1 MRGKRRNSSCDK
13 GQGHSEGRH
22 RERAVKVGATGGDT
36 FEGKTIRNWEAVPAA
51 SMDRSGDGTVG
62 QKRRILHSVIDKVYH
77 WNNLKVASRKV
88 VGNKGS
94 AGVDGMGVEEW
105 KEKEEDHL
113 RELRRR
119 LMKDTYRSKLVL
131 RCYIPKPGSKKQRP
145 LDIPAVMDRVCQAA
159 VQKVLS
165 PVFEEYFH
173 EDSHGFRPGCNTQ
186 TAAKRVEE
194 LRKQGYHHG
203 VDLDIRDFFGQVD
216 REILMKL
223 VGQVV
228 KDRRVLG
235 LIRGWL
241 KAGVLEE
248 GNVRYMT
255 SGTPQGGVISPLL
268 SNVYLTIL
276 DNALTEGG
284 YKFVRYADDVLI
296 LGRSEEEAAEAL
308 NHARAVLTRLKLRL
322 NEEKTRMISF
332 EEGFDFLGFHFGKRG
347 RTIARKSL
355 KAFYDRVREGTKR
368 HQGDKPVNTVIEEL
382 NPLLRGWANYHREGR
397 NVGMFDRLDNWIR
410 KRLRGYIYK
419 RWRVFKWPMAHK
431 PTAEEFERMG
441 LFSLRKVLRP
451 ESLQLSL
458 FPAPL

>member
-1 MRGKRRNSSCDK
+1 VRSQRRHSSR
-13 GQGHSEGRH
+13 GQGQSHGEGRH

-36 FEGKTIRNWEAVPAA
+36 FQGKTIRNCEAVPAA
-51 SMDRSGDGTVG
+51 LMDRSGDGAVG
-62 QKRRILHSVIDKVYH
+62 KKRRILHSVIDKVTN
-77 WNNLKVASRKV
+77 WGNLKVASRKV
-88 VGNKGS
+88 VDNKGS
-94 AGVDGMGVEEW
+94 AGVDGMSVEAW
-105 KEKEEDHL
+105 KEKEEEHL

-119 LMKDTYRSKLVL
+119 LMNDTYRSKPAL
-131 RCYIPKPGSKKQRP
+131 RRYIPKPGSKKQRP
-145 LDIPAVMDRVCQAA
+145 LGIPAVRDRVCQQA
-159 VQKVLS
+159 VHRVLS

-173 EDSHGFRPGCNTQ
+173 KDSHGFRPECSTH
-186 TAAKRVEE
+186 TAAKRVEA
-194 LRKQGYHHG
+194 LRKQGNHHG

-216 REILMKL
+216 KGILMKL

-241 KAGVLEE
+241 EAGVLEE
-248 GNVRYMT
+248 GNVRYLT

-268 SNVYLTIL
+268 SNVYLTVL

-296 LGRSEEEAAEAL
+296 LCRSEEEAAEAL
-308 NHARAVLTRLKLRL
+308 NYARVVLGRLKLEL
-322 NEEKTRMISF
+322 NEEKTRMSTF
-332 EEGFDFLGFHFGKRG
+332 EEGFDFLGFHFGRRG
-347 RTIARKSL
+347 RTIAGKSL
-355 KAFYDRVREGTKR
+355 KAFYDRVREETKR
-368 HQGDKPVNTVIEEL
+368 RQGDKTVQAVIKAL

-397 NVGMFDRLDNWIR
+397 NVGMFDKLDNWIR

-419 RWRVFKWPMAHK
+419 RWRVFNWPMVHK

>member
-1 MRGKRRNSSCDK
+1 
-13 GQGHSEGRH
+13 
-22 RERAVKVGATGGDT
+22 VGATGGDT
-36 FEGKTIRNWEAVPAA
+36 FQGKTIRNCEAVPTAP
-51 SMDRSGDGTVG
+51 MDRSGDGTVG
-62 QKRRILHSVIDKVYH
+62 KKRRILHSVIDKVYN
-77 WNNLKVASRKV
+77 WYNLEVASRKV

-94 AGVDGMGVEEW
+94 AGVDGMSVEEW

-119 LMKDTYRSKLVL
+119 LMNDTYRSKPVL
-131 RCYIPKPGSKKQRP
+131 RRYLCKPGSKKQRP
-145 LDIPAVMDRVCQAA
+145 LGIPVVTDRVCQQA
-159 VQKVLS
+159 VHKVLS

-173 EDSHGFRPGCNTQ
+173 EDNHGFRPGCSTH

-216 REILMKL
+216 KGILMKL

-241 KAGVLEE
+241 MAGVLEE
-248 GNVRYMT
+248 GNVRYLT

-276 DNALTEGG
+276 DNALMEAG

-308 NHARAVLTRLKLRL
+308 NHARAVLGRLKLQL
-322 NEEKTRMISF
+322 NEEKTRMITF

-347 RTIARKSL
+347 RTIAGKSL
-355 KAFYDRVREGTKR
+355 KALYGKVREGTKR
-368 HQGDKPVNTVIEEL
+368 HQGDKTVQSVIETL
-382 NPLLRGWANYHREGR
+382 NPLLRGWGNYHREGR
-397 NVGMFDRLDNWIR
+397 NVGMFTKLDTWIR
-410 KRLRGYIYK
+410 RRLRSYVYK
-419 RWRVFKWPMAHK
+419 RWRTYAWPAESK

-451 ESLQLSL
+451 ESLQLTL